1 MPTAPLD
8 PQVVLDIDPYLKP
21 HIPAIIQ
28 RYNSYKRWK
37 DLIELHEGGYDKFTK
52 GYKNFGLNVGPNNEV
67 YYREWAPNAQEAYLI
82 GEFSMLDFT
91 TLGSSS

>member
-52 GYKNFGLNVGPNNEV
+52 SYENFGLNVGPNNEV

-82 GEFSMLDFT
+82 GEFSMFNLTMSIF
-91 TLGSSS
+91 SS